1 MRAKMIK
8 SYLDESGIKYSH
20 LAKQVKMPINQ
31 LSAMLNG
38 KRKMSADEYISICK
52 SLDLPLDYFAT
63 DCFTAN

>member
-8 SYLDESGIKYSH
+8 SYLDENGIKYSYV
-20 LAKQVKMPINQ
+20 AKQIKMPINQ

-52 SLDLPLDYFAT
+52 SLGLPLDYFAT
-63 DCFTAN
+63 DCNKAV